1 MPEVQAPPPLP
12 KSQPSF
18 GRRHSTI
25 IKLLGVGGLVLVLL
39 IPLAMITGVL
49 RERLQRRNEAVADIT
64 LSWGKEQNVVGPVLG
79 VPYQYKFKTVK
90 EVAAPDGKME
100 RREVEETATANAYFL
115 PETLHITG
123 SVQTQM
129 LHRGIYNA
137 AVVHSQVALSGKFAP
152 PDFSPLKIDPKDVQW
167 KDAFVT
173 FAINDLRG
181 TRDAIVLNW
190 AGTKHPMLP
199 GSQVPGYTTG
209 ATALLGTDQP
219 IASET
224 EFSIPLD
231 FNGSEGIYFAPFGV
245 QNEATLKSNWPDP
258 AFRGA
263 FLPADRSVR
272 PNGFDANWKVSY
284 YGRDYPQSW
293 TSRTGNERFSVLS
306 VTNSRFGVQLLSI
319 LDAYRYV
326 ERSIKYGVLFL
337 VLVFT
342 TFFLFEVTARQKIHP
357 FQYLMV
363 GAALCLFYL
372 LLLSISEFI
381 GFGYAYLIAAVASTI
396 LITWYCRFFLG
407 GRVRTLMIGAG
418 LAGVYTFLYITL
430 RQQDY
435 ALLMGA
441 IALFIVLAIVMYVT
455 RKVDW
460 YARDA
465 GSVSVQG

>member
-1 MPEVQAPPPLP
+1 MPEATAVPPPLP

-18 GRRHSTI
+18 GKRYRTI
-25 IKLLGVGGLVLVLL
+25 IKLIGVGFLILLLL
-39 IPLAMITGVL
+39 IPLGMITGVL
-49 RERLQRRNEAVADIT
+49 NDRLSRRNEAVSEIT
-64 LSWGKEQNVVGPVLG
+64 SSWGKQQCLVGPVLG
-79 VPYQYKFKTVK
+79 IPYQYKFKTVK
-90 EVAAPDGKME
+90 EIAGPDGKLE
-100 RREVEETATANAYFL
+100 KREVEETATAVAYFL
-115 PETLHITG
+115 PETLNVTADAE
-123 SVQTQM
+123 TQM
-129 LHRGIYNA
+129 LHRGIYDA
-137 AVVHSQVALSGKFAP
+137 AVFRAGVKLCGKFAP
-152 PDFSPLKIDPKDVQW
+152 PDFGALKIEIKDVQW

-173 FAINDLRG
+173 IAINDLRG
-181 TRDAIVLNW
+181 TREGLILDW
-190 AGTKHPMLP
+190 GGTKRPLLP

-209 ATALLGTDQP
+209 ATAMLAEAKPLSAP
-219 IASET
+219 V
-224 EFSIPLD
+224 EFSISID

-263 FLPADRSVR
+263 FLPAERDVR
-272 PNGFDANWKVSY
+272 ADGFNAKWKVSY
-284 YGRDYPQSW
+284 YGRDYPQAW
-293 TSRTGNERFSVLS
+293 TSRTGNERFTTQAVSQS
-306 VTNSRFGVQLLSI
+306 MFGAQFLSI

-381 GFGYAYLIAAVASTI
+381 GFGLAYLVAAVASTL

-407 GRVRTLMIGAG
+407 GGVRTLMISAG
-418 LAGVYTFLYITL
+418 LAGVYTFLYTTL

-441 IALFIVLAIVMYVT
+441 IALFIVLAVVMYVT

-465 GSVSVQG
+465 S